1 MKKLNLHIVWGESV
15 LFLVSRMH
23 LRDLSTCVSFQK
35 QMFVCIHSSMRV
47 CMCMYVRVQPYAYI
61 FIDAMNKEH

>member
-47 CMCMYVRVQPYAYI
+47 CVCACVCMCVFNHMHI
-61 FIDAMNKEH
+61 FSLMQ